1 MILAKPTR
9 PLHVGYANDN
19 SGRKI
24 LVKFRGGDL
33 SILTLSSHTDV
44 TWQYDQGETMSLYDV
59 WDHAISEVRKVW
71 KFGNRSRH
79 QS

>member
-1 MILAKPTR
+1 M
-9 PLHVGYANDN
+9 GYANDN
-19 SGRKI
+19 SGRKM

-44 TWQYDQGETMSLYDV
+44 TWQFDQGETMSLYDV